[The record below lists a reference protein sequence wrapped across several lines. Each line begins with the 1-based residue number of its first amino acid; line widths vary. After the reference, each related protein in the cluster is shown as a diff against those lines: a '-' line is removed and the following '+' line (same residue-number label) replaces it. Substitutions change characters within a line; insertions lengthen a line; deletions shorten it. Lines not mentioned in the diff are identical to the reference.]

1 MKADPTTTCRPAAG
15 SGWVDQ
21 RVPEQCWTPANRP
34 VKPNLRPGA
43 SLAGRRRSN
52 ADADERAGSVAGS
65 RAGDPDR
72 RSSYAPYG
80 TRKRLVPPSPLSLSG
95 PLLSSRALSVASA
108 ATSARRASEPV
119 GPHLEERRPPR
130 GTAAAE
136 HEADR
141 PVRLHLHAP
150 SRPAVEGAQHEP
162 VRFHDGGLEAL
173 ARGRRR

>member
-80 TRKRLVPPSPLSLSG
+80 TRKRFLPPSPLSVSE
-95 PLLSSRALSVASA
+95 PLPSSRAISVAPA
-108 ATSARRASEPV
+108 ARPREAPPPPPPCGGEPAAPVLERDQRGPRREPRRGERERRRLRREERRADAAVGPSERQVYEPV
-119 GPHLEERRPPR
+119 G
-130 GTAAAE
+130 A
-136 HEADR
+136 
-141 PVRLHLHAP
+141 
-150 SRPAVEGAQHEP
+150 
-162 VRFHDGGLEAL
+162 
-173 ARGRRR
+173 